1 MKKIEL
7 NVSRVIYGLLGL
19 TLTFDVLLSLSQRT
33 LYENLSS
40 VLLLVAP
47 ILIMV
52 YIISTQ
58 SGRKV
63 RGKQH
68 FCF

>member
-52 YIISTQ
+52 YIIST
-58 SGRKV
+58 
-63 RGKQH
+63 
-68 FCF
+68 

>member
-40 VLLLVAP
+40 VARSSNPDHGL
-47 ILIMV
+47 
-52 YIISTQ
+52 Y
-58 SGRKV
+58 
-63 RGKQH
+63 H
-68 FCF
+68 FDTKW